1 MILHQG
7 IRLVYRA
14 APMPMERKTKS
25 ALIVRSWPTWR
36 IKKPSKR
43 IWEISIH
50 GSLRRLQIEFKQLS
64 TSNWT
69 KIGRD
74 WSSSFSEKT
83 KREEESLVIL
93 ILRTFDLWAPQLF
106 QVDVDL
112 KLFHRVSR
120 DSLLRTFSRISQMLL
135 RRASY
140 KVFQVHQIMR
150 LLHQVSW
157 HLWRGPLLERREA
170 YLSLESGSNK
180 LTKESWHQTT
190 PTLWHAHPTPS
201 TVHLGLKQLGTTSWA
216 ACGTRPLKTP
226 RHKETAD

>member
-1 MILHQG
+1 MIRQST
-7 IRLVYRA
+7 RFVYKA
-14 APMPMERKTKS
+14 APTERKTHPG
-25 ALIVRSWPTWR
+25 LIVRSRTTWG
-36 IKKPSKR
+36 IKKPSNR

-69 KIGRD
+69 KIGNY

-93 ILRTFDLWAPQLF
+93 TLRTFDRWAPQLF
-106 QVDVDL
+106 KVDADL

-120 DSLLRTFSRISQMLL
+120 GSLLRTFSRISQMLL

-150 LLHQVSW
+150 LLHQVS
-157 HLWRGPLLERREA
+157 
-170 YLSLESGSNK
+170 
-180 LTKESWHQTT
+180 
-190 PTLWHAHPTPS
+190 
-201 TVHLGLKQLGTTSWA
+201 
-216 ACGTRPLKTP
+216 
-226 RHKETAD
+226 